1 LREGNKT
8 MIGSANDIQGAQVL
22 AVGRDYII
30 GETGGQDSGGIFSV
44 LCKIGKADIGGS
56 SY

>member
-1 LREGNKT
+1 MREGNKT

-30 GETGGQDSGGIFSV
+30 GETSGQDSGGIFSV